1 METFKAFR
9 LHTIDDKIEGWIEH
23 LTLDDIDGGDVLIR
37 TAYSAVNYKD
47 AMAAHGIGKNVRADR
62 PCIGGIEMCGVVVE
76 SDNSAFREGDEV
88 MVASGGLGVSHD
100 GGFAAYLR
108 SPADWIVAVP
118 DGVSL
123 FEAMGLGAAG
133 LTAALSVLRMEA
145 NGLSPDKGP
154 VAVSGATG
162 GVGSLTV
169 DLLAKR
175 GYQVTAITGKDDAHD
190 YLRRIGASEVL
201 SRHDIEMDDDRPLGK
216 MMWAG
221 AVDTVGREL
230 LVWLIK
236 TTQMRGS
243 VALCGGTAGFD
254 LNMTVLPSIL
264 RGVDLLGINVSR
276 ALTMDERRELWR
288 RLATDLSPVHLDE
301 MVRTIPLEEL
311 PTVIDEMIDAAV
323 TGRVVVD
330 LAST

>member
-1 METFKAFR
+1 METFRAFR
-9 LHTIDDKIEGWIEH
+9 LHTIDDIIEGRLES
-23 LTLDDIDGGDVLIR
+23 LALDDIDGGDVLIR

-47 AMAAHGIGKNVRADR
+47 AMAAHGIGRNVRADP

-76 SDNSAFREGDEV
+76 SDDPAFAAGDKV

-100 GGFAAYLR
+100 GGFAEYLR

-118 DGVSL
+118 EGLTL
-123 FEAMGLGAAG
+123 FEAMGMGAAG

-145 NGLSPDKGP
+145 NGLTPDKGP

-175 GYQVTAITGKDDAHD
+175 GYQVTAITGKNDAHD
-190 YLRRIGASEVL
+190 YLRRLGASEVL
-201 SRHDIEMDDDRPLGK
+201 SRHDIEMDDRPLAK

-236 TTQMRGS
+236 TTRMRGS

-276 ALTMDERRELWR
+276 ALTMDDRRQLWR
-288 RLATDLSPVHLDE
+288 RLATDLRPVHLDDI
-301 MVRTIPLEEL
+301 VRTIPLEGL
-311 PTVIDEMIDAAV
+311 PGVFDDMIDAAV

-330 LAST
+330 MAAT